1 MTRILIVFMSLLSL
15 NATLRAEAPPNVVLI
30 ISDDQGWKDYSFM
43 GHPAIR
49 TPHLDK
55 LASQSLVYTRGYVP
69 DSLCR
74 PSLASILT
82 GHYPHRHRI
91 TGNDPQLTGDLA
103 KRPKAQALKSPE
115 YAQLRTRYS
124 QNLDE
129 FPKLPSALHAHKGYV
144 SLQTG
149 KWWERNYSDGGF
161 TTGMSHGVTGQGGR
175 HGDQGLEI
183 GRQGLKPIEEF
194 IDSAVKSQ
202 KPFLVWY
209 APMLPHTP
217 HNPPQRLLD
226 KYRDK
231 TPHPPVAKYWA
242 MCEWFDET
250 VGELLGVLEQRDLTR
265 NTIVVYVTDNG
276 WIQTEVAEGGASG
289 GVRGKRSQ
297 YDGGVRTPIMI
308 RWPGHITP
316 RRDETHLASSIDL
329 FPTILS
335 AVGVDDKGLL
345 QSLPGVN
352 LLDEKQVAAR
362 SRVFGEIYEHDVYDI
377 ARPAASLRFRWVVD
391 GEWKLIVPHLERVP
405 DGVVELYHLSEDPD
419 ELRNLAESEPD
430 RVATLRK
437 SLDAHWRPDSP

>member
-1 MTRILIVFMSLLSL
+1 MNRRLSLIVLLLSL
-15 NATLRAEAPPNVVLI
+15 VSPLRADAPPNVVLI

-55 LASQSLVYTRGYVP
+55 LATESLVYTRGYVP

-82 GHYPHRHRI
+82 GQYPHRHRI

-103 KRPKAQALKSPE
+103 KLPRAQALKNPE
-115 YAQLRTRYS
+115 YDGLRARYS

-129 FPKLPSALHAHKGYV
+129 FPKLPSALHAHTGYV

-149 KWWERNYSDGGF
+149 KWWERNYSHGGF
-161 TTGMSHGVTGQGGR
+161 TAGMSHGESGKGGR

-183 GRQGLKPIEEF
+183 GRQGMKPVEEF
-194 IDSAVKSQ
+194 IDAAKKDQ
-202 KPFLVWY
+202 KPFFVWY

-226 KYRDK
+226 NYRNK
-231 TPHPPVAKYWA
+231 TPHLAVAKYWA

-250 VGELLGVLEQRDLTR
+250 VGELLGALEQRDLTR

-276 WIQTEVAEGGASG
+276 WVQTESGEGGASG
-289 GVRGKRSQ
+289 GERGKRSQ

-308 RWPGHITP
+308 RWPGHVTP
-316 RRDETHLASSIDL
+316 RRDESHLASSIDL

-335 AVGVDDKGLL
+335 AVGVDDKSLL
-345 QSLPGVN
+345 TSLPGVN

-362 SRVFGEIYEHDVYDI
+362 SSIFGEIYEHDVSDI
-377 ARPAASLRFRWVVD
+377 TRPATSLRHRWIID
-391 GEWKLIVPHLERVP
+391 GEWKLIVPHTARVP
-405 DGVVELYHLSEDPD
+405 DGVTELYHLSQDPD
-419 ELRNLAESEPD
+419 ELRNLAESKPD
-430 RVATLRK
+430 RVEALRK
-437 SLDAHWRPDSP
+437 SLDQHWLPE

>member
-1 MTRILIVFMSLLSL
+1 MTRWLSLMVILLSL
-15 NATLRAEAPPNVVLI
+15 VSTLRADSPPNVVLI

-43 GHPAIR
+43 GHPHIR

-55 LASQSLVYTRGYVP
+55 LASESLVYTRGYVP

-91 TGNDPQLTGDLA
+91 TGNDPSLTGDLA
-103 KRPKAQALKSPE
+103 KLPRAQALQTPE
-115 YAQLRTRYS
+115 YGQLRTRYS

-129 FPKLPSALHAHKGYV
+129 FPKLPSALHAHHGYV

-161 TTGMSHGVTGQGGR
+161 TSGMSHGETGKGGR

-183 GRQGLKPIEEF
+183 GRQGMKPIKTF
-194 IDSAVKSQ
+194 IDAAVKDQ
-202 KPFLVWY
+202 KPFFVWY

-226 KYRDK
+226 KYTAQ
-231 TPHPPVAKYWA
+231 TPHLPVAKYWA

-308 RWPGHITP
+308 RWPGHVAP

-335 AVGVDDKGLL
+335 AVGVDDPSLL
-345 QSLPGVN
+345 GSLPGVN

-362 SRVFGEIYEHDVYDI
+362 SSVFGEIYEHDVFDI
-377 ARPAASLRFRWVVD
+377 ARPTASLRDRWVID
-391 GEWKLIVPHLERVP
+391 GQWKLIVPHTARVP
-405 DGVVELYHLSEDPD
+405 DGVTELYNLHDDPD

-430 RVATLRK
+430 YVAALRK
-437 SLDAHWRPDSP
+437 SLDAHWLPE

>member
-1 MTRILIVFMSLLSL
+1 MTRLLIPLMCLLSWV
-15 NATLRAEAPPNVVLI
+15 ATLHADAPPNVVLI
-30 ISDDQGWKDYSFM
+30 ISDDQGWKDYSCM

-55 LASQSLVYTRGYVP
+55 LASESLVYTRGYVP

-91 TGNDPQLTGDLA
+91 TGNDPALTGDIA
-103 KRPKAQALKSPE
+103 KMTRAQALKTSA

-183 GRQGLKPIEEF
+183 GRQGLKAIEEF

-202 KPFLVWY
+202 KPFFVWY

-226 KYRDK
+226 KNTSK
-231 TPHPPVAKYWA
+231 SPHRPVAKYWA

-250 VGELLGVLEQRDLTR
+250 VGELLGVLAQRDLTR
-265 NTIVVYVTDNG
+265 NTIIVYVTDNG
-276 WIQTEVAEGGASG
+276 WVQSAGGEGGAFG
-289 GVRGKRSQ
+289 GEKGKRSQ
-297 YDGGVRTPIMI
+297 YDGGVRTPVMI
-308 RWPGHITP
+308 RWPGHVTP

-335 AVGVDDKGLL
+335 AVGVADPSLL
-345 QSLPGVN
+345 KSLPGVN
-352 LLDEKQVAAR
+352 LLDETQVAAR
-362 SRVFGEIYEHDVYDI
+362 SRIFGEIYEHDVYDI
-377 ARPAASLRFRWVVD
+377 ARPAESLRYRWVVD
-391 GEWKLIVPHLERVP
+391 GEWKLIVPHVKRVP
-405 DGVVELYHLSEDPD
+405 DGVIELYHLSEDPD
-419 ELRNLAESEPD
+419 ELRNLGESEPD

-437 SLDAHWRPDSP
+437 SLDAHWRP

>member
-1 MTRILIVFMSLLSL
+1 MSRLLSVIVCLLSL
-15 NATLRAEAPPNVVLI
+15 VRSLHAAAPPNVVLI
-30 ISDDQGWKDYSFM
+30 ISDDQGWQDYSFM
-43 GHPAIR
+43 GHPAIQ

-55 LASQSLVYTRGYVP
+55 LARESLVYTRGYVP

-91 TGNDPQLTGDLA
+91 TGNDPRLSGDLA
-103 KRPKAQALKSPE
+103 QLPKGQAQKSPV

-129 FPKLPSALHAHKGYV
+129 FPKLPSALHSHLGYV
-144 SLQTG
+144 SFQTG
-149 KWWERNYSDGGF
+149 KWWERNYTHGGF
-161 TTGMSHGVTGQGGR
+161 TSGMSHGETGKGGR
-175 HGDQGLEI
+175 HGDEGLAI
-183 GRQGLKPIEEF
+183 GRQGLKPVEEF
-194 IDSAVKSQ
+194 IDSAVKDQ

-217 HNPPQRLLD
+217 HNPPQRLVD
-226 KYRDK
+226 KYQDK
-231 TPHPPVAKYWA
+231 TPHLPIAKYWA

-250 VGELLGVLEQRDLTR
+250 VGELLGVLDKRDLTR

-308 RWPGHITP
+308 RWPGHVAP

-329 FPTILS
+329 FPTLLS
-335 AVGVDDKGLL
+335 AVGVDDASLL
-345 QSLPGVN
+345 QTLPGVN

-362 SRVFGEIYEHDVYDI
+362 SSVFGEIYEHDVYDI
-377 ARPAASLRFRWVVD
+377 ARPAASLRHRWVVND
-391 GEWKLIVPHLERVP
+391 EWKLIVPHAERVP
-405 DGVVELYHLSEDPD
+405 TGVTELYHLSADPD
-419 ELRNLAESEPD
+419 EMRNLAESEPD
-430 RVATLRK
+430 RVAAMRAL
-437 SLDAHWRPDSP
+437 LDAHWQPK

>member
-1 MTRILIVFMSLLSL
+1 MTRGLSVLVMLLGL
-15 NATLRAEAPPNVVLI
+15 GNTLRADAPPNVVLI

-43 GHPAIR
+43 GHAAIR
-49 TPHLDK
+49 TTHLDQ

-82 GHYPHRHRI
+82 GQYPHRHRI
-91 TGNDPQLTGDLA
+91 TGNDPSLTGDLA
-103 KRPKAQALKSPE
+103 KRPKAQALKTPE

-129 FPKLPSALHAHKGYV
+129 FPKLPSALHAHQGYV

-149 KWWERNYSDGGF
+149 KWWERNYSHGGF
-161 TTGMSHGVTGQGGR
+161 TTGMSHGETAQGGR

-194 IDSAVKSQ
+194 IDGAVKDQ
-202 KPFLVWY
+202 KPFFVWY

-217 HNPPQRLLD
+217 HNPPQRLLE
-226 KYRDK
+226 KYKAK
-231 TPHPPVAKYWA
+231 TPHLPVAKYWA

-250 VGELLGVLEQRDLTR
+250 VGELLGVLEKRDLTR
-265 NTIVVYVTDNG
+265 NTIVVYVADNG
-276 WIQTEVAEGGASG
+276 WIQPEVAEGGASG

-297 YDGGVRTPIMI
+297 YDGGVRTVIMI
-308 RWPGHITP
+308 RWPGHVAP

-335 AVGVDDKGLL
+335 AIGVEDKHLL

-352 LLDEKQVAAR
+352 LLDEQQVAAR
-362 SRVFGEIYEHDVYDI
+362 SRVFGEIYDHDVFDI
-377 ARPAASLRFRWVVD
+377 ARPAASLRYRWVID
-391 GEWKLIVPHLERVP
+391 GPWKLIVPHAARVP
-405 DGVVELYHLSEDPD
+405 DGATELYHLTDDPD

-430 RVATLRK
+430 RVAALRK
-437 SLDAHWRPDSP
+437 SLDAHWRPE